1 LHIEKYQVIHET
13 HSYNR
18 RQSAKDNYLIPLRH
32 LKQDQHN
39 IMELGPKIWNSL
51 PLTILKKLSNFKNFT
66 MIMCYKIMLSF
77 VFSQVLTFALK
88 RSWTR
93 TKIFYTCVEVLLKW
107 AMTIV

>member
-1 LHIEKYQVIHET
+1 
-13 HSYNR
+13 
-18 RQSAKDNYLIPLRH
+18 
-32 LKQDQHN
+32 
-39 IMELGPKIWNSL
+39 
-51 PLTILKKLSNFKNFT
+51 